1 MIDLNLANTAHL
13 EALRAL
19 YELKNRELE
28 INALME
34 QKKYSEVITKKEHYI
49 KIVNAVKELIRHLD
63 AKYKE
68 LSDEEK
74 SGEIGQVL
82 ERFFLTTEHFDKKI
96 MP

>member
-1 MIDLNLANTAHL
+1 MIDLKLANTAHL